1 MKPWLSILLYSL
13 LRLAVFA
20 VPLTLLVIIGT
31 PLGLPFWAAALWAAL
46 IGIALSVL
54 VLGRFRDPVSERLYQ
69 ARHVTASSTR
79 DAESD
84 LENRLLDQQEQ
95 ERDRSPASGSAD
107 G

>member
-1 MKPWLSILLYSL
+1 MKPWRSILLYSL

-46 IGIALSVL
+46 IGIALSLL

-69 ARHVTASSTR
+69 ARQVTASSTS

-84 LENRLLDQQEQ
+84 LENRLLDQQE
-95 ERDRSPASGSAD
+95 RDRPSAPTSDAS
-107 G
+107 

>member
-1 MKPWLSILLYSL
+1 MKPWRSILLYSL

-46 IGIALSVL
+46 IGIALSLL

-69 ARHVTASSTR
+69 ARQVTTSSTR

-84 LENRLLDQQEQ
+84 LENRLLDQQE
-95 ERDRSPASGSAD
+95 RDRSPASGSEER
-107 G
+107 